1 MEKLIWNK
9 NGLLFNPK
17 DYKSPLWMNEFAQAP
32 HVLHF
37 DNYIRV
43 YFSCRPKPDEK
54 GQYVSYSAFV
64 DFDFD
69 FKIIKISEEPIL
81 KLGKLGC
88 FDEFGTYP
96 VSVIKIEN
104 ESHTFGNLL
113 SRMLQD
119 HEQIEFAGYKI
130 DHLLIKE
137 LTIGYKTVGEDIV
150 NILNDIIAESRY
162 IFSTIK
168 HEIESLKLK

>member
-1 MEKLIWNK
+1 M
-9 NGLLFNPK
+9 LLNC
-17 DYKSPLWMNEFAQAP
+17 
-32 HVLHF
+32 
-37 DNYIRV
+37 YI
-43 YFSCRPKPDEK
+43 
-54 GQYVSYSAFV
+54 
-64 DFDFD
+64 
-69 FKIIKISEEPIL
+69 
-81 KLGKLGC
+81 
-88 FDEFGTYP
+88 
-96 VSVIKIEN
+96 IKIEN

-150 NILNDIIAESRY
+150 NILNDIIAESRS

-168 HEIESLKLK
+168 HEIESLELK